1 MARLFK
7 FYSPLRPQPA
17 AERGSPKEA
26 EGKDRC
32 PQTRS
37 ETLASRRIHDDAH
50 SQHERGPGKCRERNA
65 V

>member
-17 AERGSPKEA
+17 AKRGSPEET
-26 EGKDRC
+26 EGKERC

-37 ETLASRRIHDDAH
+37 ETLASGRIHDDAH
-50 SQHERGPGKCRERNA
+50 GQHKRGLGKCRERNA